1 MVNDNELFKKIIA
14 IEDYLNSMFIEREA
28 LISLLLLTIFS
39 GQNMFVLGK
48 PGVAKSEIVYQT
60 SLLFKNIRIFRY
72 LLTKYTTPEE
82 IFGSISLEE
91 LKKDRFYRKISK
103 KLADVEIGFL
113 DEVFKGNSSILN
125 SLLMIANEKIY
136 INDTEVVK
144 VPLISLFGASNEI
157 PDEEEMEELQAL
169 YDRFTIKFIAQ
180 PIKEY
185 KNFTILL
192 LQDNNELK
200 MDSSMLIDLNELS
213 TIQKESKKITP
224 GQNILNLM
232 YKVREYCYENNY
244 YVSDRKFKN
253 MLSIL
258 KVGAFVNGRS
268 EIITEDLFILPYMIW
283 EKPEEFSTIKEDIEN
298 IIIEHIFNN
307 IISSISI
314 KISNSF
320 SSFINDLISTSNNHY
335 NEYVKCY
342 SYLKQKQKDELIIQ
356 DRLIREYLYKI
367 TKIIEQLTS
376 EMESYHIE
384 YRLRFYQLVQR
395 KILFNINKKKSEFT
409 NYQISL
415 TDLKDKIQT
424 ALQEEDKV

>member
-1 MVNDNELFKKIIA
+1 LVAYNELFNKINA
-14 IEDYLNSMFIEREA
+14 AEDYLNSVFIEREA

-39 GQNMFVLGK
+39 GQNMFILGK

-60 SLLFKNIRIFRY
+60 SLLFKDVKIFRY

-91 LKKDRFYRKISK
+91 LKKDRFYRKITK

-113 DEVFKGNSSILN
+113 DEIFKGNSSILN

-136 INDTEVVK
+136 INDTEVVE

-169 YDRFTIKFIAQ
+169 YDRFTIKYIAE

-185 KNFTILL
+185 KNFTMLL
-192 LQDNNELK
+192 LQDNKEIK
-200 MDSSMLIDLNELS
+200 MDDRMLIDLNEIF
-213 TIQKESKKITP
+213 TVQEAAGKITP

-253 MLSIL
+253 MLGIL

-283 EKPEEFSTIKEDIEN
+283 EKPEEFSVIKEDIEN

-320 SSFINDLISTSNNHY
+320 SSFIDDLITTSGNCY

-342 SYLKQKQKDELIIQ
+342 SYLKQKQKDDLVIQ

-367 TKIIEQLTS
+367 TKIIEQLTA
-376 EMESYHIE
+376 EMESYHIQ
-384 YRLRFYQLVQR
+384 YNLRFYQLVQR
-395 KILFNINKKKSEFT
+395 KILFDINKKKSEFT
-409 NYQISL
+409 NYQITL
-415 TDLKDKIQT
+415 TDLKDKIQA
-424 ALQEEDKV
+424 ALQEEEQV

>member
-1 MVNDNELFKKIIA
+1 MVAYNELFNKINA
-14 IEDYLNSMFIEREA
+14 AEDYLNSVFIEREA

-39 GQNMFVLGK
+39 GQNMFILGK

-60 SLLFKNIRIFRY
+60 SLLFKDVKIFRY

-91 LKKDRFYRKISK
+91 LKKDRFYRKITK

-113 DEVFKGNSSILN
+113 DEIFKGNSSILN

-136 INDTEVVK
+136 INDTEVVE

-169 YDRFTIKFIAQ
+169 YDRFTIKYIAE

-185 KNFTILL
+185 KNFTMLL
-192 LQDNNELK
+192 LQDNKEIK
-200 MDSSMLIDLNELS
+200 MDDRMLIDLNEIF
-213 TIQKESKKITP
+213 TVQEAAGKITP

-253 MLSIL
+253 MLGIL

-283 EKPEEFSTIKEDIEN
+283 EKPEEFSVIKEDIEN

-320 SSFINDLISTSNNHY
+320 SSFIDDLITTSGNCY

-342 SYLKQKQKDELIIQ
+342 SYLKQKQKDDLVIQ

-367 TKIIEQLTS
+367 TKIIEQLTA
-376 EMESYHIE
+376 EMESYHIQ
-384 YRLRFYQLVQR
+384 YNLRFYQLVQR
-395 KILFNINKKKSEFT
+395 KILFDINKKKSEFT
-409 NYQISL
+409 NYQITL
-415 TDLKDKIQT
+415 TDLKDKIQA
-424 ALQEEDKV
+424 ALQEEEQV